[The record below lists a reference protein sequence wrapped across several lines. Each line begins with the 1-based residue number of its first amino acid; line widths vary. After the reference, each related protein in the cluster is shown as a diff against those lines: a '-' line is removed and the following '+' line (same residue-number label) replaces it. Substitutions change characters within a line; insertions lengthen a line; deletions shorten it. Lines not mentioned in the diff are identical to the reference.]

1 MRALLLACALALVA
15 ASTAAAGTVSGR
27 TFDPNRDTVDCGAGH
42 DRAYV
47 SRNDRVT
54 GCETVIYGSPD

>member
-1 MRALLLACALALVA
+1 MVA
-15 ASTAAAGTVSGR
+15 SYDPGR
-27 TFDPNRDTVDCGAGH
+27 DGVDCGPGG

-54 GCETVIYGSPD
+54 SCETITYGSPD